1 MLEFTQICIYGDPL
15 LQRQACLGNRI
26 HQQNAEGMIQNGLEE
41 SSNLLIAIEAAQINQ
56 NEELI
61 SGTSE

>member
-1 MLEFTQICIYGDPL
+1 
-15 LQRQACLGNRI
+15 
-26 HQQNAEGMIQNGLEE
+26 MIQNGLEE

-61 SGTSE
+61 SGTSESIGSGAQWVFCPN